1 MTNTDQVSGLHVSIA
16 TQKDDQ
22 KRGMASVSVGY
33 IHAFFFSCHVETELI
48 TVVLYALLW
57 TLSCRPTTRHRAAVA
72 PNGERQDLNG
82 KGLHSPV
89 PAAGQLHLRSAT

>member
-48 TVVLYALLW
+48 TGTV
-57 TLSCRPTTRHRAAVA
+57 
-72 PNGERQDLNG
+72 
-82 KGLHSPV
+82 
-89 PAAGQLHLRSAT
+89 RSALDPFMPADHPTPGGGGAER